1 MNKCEYCDTEF
12 SSESALKKHKV
23 TAKYCLALRDEPVE
37 DIKTH
42 DCDYCEYSTTRKYH
56 LVRHIA
62 VCKNKASSE
71 LAKEYNTDVQLLL
84 LKKDLEMT
92 QKDLKTTQK
101 QLEIAEKR
109 LNIETSKPKITNL
122 TFNMRQQFY
131 QQNLQPITR
140 VLESLSDEIDRRYT
154 SNHFLKGQEGSAQL
168 VSEILNE
175 NNRYYI
181 TDNNSG
187 DVFMYKDDDNIIR
200 TDDKARLII
209 EASKDPLEKTAT
221 RECRNKIEEAQDLY
235 EDDNTTKIN
244 CINKYKSKLQ
254 EIKELPTHNI
264 KFRKK
269 LSENTFISSQ
279 SMKTNKDPED
289 MNKGFALLDRIKPKD
304 ISLYFTD
311 KKIQEELDKLT
322 DEEIDLF
329 SDVKGIVNFLVE
341 KFLLINERLIY
352 KYKQEDDNFIYHEQE
367 EDKMIKKSEK
377 DPLRFNTTFFYG
389 VKKFL
394 LKNKKN
400 ELCRYVKDLDNT
412 IIRVTLIELLTKVE
426 NQQL

>member
-1 MNKCEYCDTEF
+1 MNECEYCKTNF
-12 SSESALKKHKV
+12 CSQSALTNHQR
-23 TAKYCLALRDEPVE
+23 TAKYCLALRHIPIENV
-37 DIKTH
+37 KTH
-42 DCDYCEYSTTRKYH
+42 NCDYCEYSSTRKRD
-56 LVRHIA
+56 LIRHTTS
-62 VCKNKASSE
+62 CKYKTTSEQNNECDIKAE
-71 LAKEYNTDVQLLL
+71 VFL
-84 LKKDLEMT
+84 LKKEFEII
-92 QKDLKTTQK
+92 QKR
-101 QLEIAEKR
+101 LEIEA
-109 LNIETSKPKITNL
+109 SKPKIINNL
-122 TFNMRQQFY
+122 TFNMKQQFY

-175 NNRYYI
+175 NNRCYL

-187 DVFMYKDDDNIIR
+187 DVFMYKDDENIIR

-235 EDDNTTKIN
+235 EDDNTTKVN

-269 LSENTFISSQ
+269 LSENTFISNQ
-279 SMKTNKDPED
+279 SMKTNKTPDD

-304 ISLYFTD
+304 INLYFTD

-322 DEEIDLF
+322 EQEIDLF
-329 SDVKGIVNFLVE
+329 SDIKGIVNFLVE

-352 KYKQEDDNFIYHEQE
+352 KYKQEDDNFIYHEQDR
-367 EDKMIKKSEK
+367 DKLVKKSEK
-377 DPLRFNTTFFYG
+377 NPLRFSTTFFYG
-389 VKKFL
+389 LKKFL
-394 LKNKKN
+394 MKNKKS
-400 ELCRYVKDLDNT
+400 ELCKYVKNLNDAT
-412 IIRVTLIELLTKVE
+412 IRETLVELLTKVE

>member
-1 MNKCEYCDTEF
+1 MSNDCEYCKKTF
-12 SSESALKKHKV
+12 CSQSTLKKHQR
-23 TAKYCLALRDEPVE
+23 TAKYCLALRTDP
-37 DIKTH
+37 ILNTKTY
-42 DCDYCEYSTTRKYH
+42 DCDYCEYSTKLKYNLSKH
-56 LVRHIA
+56 VKT
-62 VCKNKASSE
+62 CKSRIILEK
-71 LAKEYNTDVQLLL
+71 KEECDMKTKNLLL
-84 LKKDLEMT
+84 ERELVLKQQQINK
-92 QKDLKTTQK
+92 
-101 QLEIAEKR
+101 LEIEAH
-109 LNIETSKPKITNL
+109 KPKINM
-122 TFNMRQQFY
+122 TFNMKQQFY

-175 NNRYYI
+175 NNRHYM

-187 DVFMYKDDDNIIR
+187 DVFIYKDDENIIR

-209 EASKDPLEKTAT
+209 EASKDPLEKTAS

-235 EDDNTTKIN
+235 EDDNTTKVN
-244 CINKYKSKLQ
+244 CIKKYKSKLQ

-269 LSENTFISSQ
+269 LSENTFISNQ
-279 SMKTNKDPED
+279 SMKTNKDIND
-289 MNKGFALLDRIKPKD
+289 INKGFALLDRIKPKD
-304 ISLYFTD
+304 INIYFTD

-352 KYKQEDDNFIYHEQE
+352 KYKHEDNSFIYYE
-367 EDKMIKKSEK
+367 EDGDKLVKKSEK

-389 VKKFL
+389 IKQFLMKK
-394 LKNKKN
+394 KMG
-400 ELCRYVKDLDNT
+400 ELYRYVKDLNLVT
-412 IIRVTLIELLTKVE
+412 IRETLVELLTKVQ
-426 NQQL
+426 NQ

>member
-1 MNKCEYCDTEF
+1 M
-12 SSESALKKHKV
+12 KV
-23 TAKYCLALRDEPVE
+23 YA
-37 DIKTH
+37 
-42 DCDYCEYSTTRKYH
+42 CDYCEYSTTRKGD
-56 LVRHIA
+56 LVKHTVI
-62 VCKNKASSE
+62 CKYKNILEQKT
-71 LAKEYNTDVQLLL
+71 EYDIQIENLL
-84 LKKDLEMT
+84 LKKE
-92 QKDLKTTQK
+92 
-101 QLEIAEKR
+101 LEITRKHMDEYKLEA
-109 LNIETSKPKITNL
+109 SKPKITNNNNL
-122 TFNMRQQFY
+122 TFNMKQQFY

-154 SNHFLKGQEGSAQL
+154 SSHFLKGQEGSAQL

-175 NNRYYI
+175 NNRCYL

-187 DVFMYKDDDNIIR
+187 DVFMYKDDENIVR

-235 EDDNTTKIN
+235 DDDNTTKVN

-269 LSENTFISSQ
+269 LSENTFISNQ
-279 SMKTNKDPED
+279 SMKSSKTPDD

-304 ISLYFTD
+304 ITLYFTD

-329 SDVKGIVNFLVE
+329 SDIKGIVNFLVE

-352 KYKQEDDNFIYHEQE
+352 KYKQEDDTFIYHEQE
-367 EDKMIKKSEK
+367 GDKLIKKSEK
-377 DPLRFNTTFFYG
+377 NPLRFNTTFFYG
-389 VKKFL
+389 IKKFL
-394 LKNKKN
+394 LKNKKS
-400 ELCRYVKDLDNT
+400 ELCRYVKNLDDT
-412 IIRVTLIELLTKVE
+412 IIRSTLVELLTKVE
-426 NQQL
+426 N

>member
-1 MNKCEYCDTEF
+1 MTECEYCKTIF
-12 SSESALKKHKV
+12 SNQYTLKNHQQ
-23 TAKYCLALRDEPVE
+23 TAKYCLALRNISIQDMKVYA
-37 DIKTH
+37 
-42 DCDYCEYSTTRKYH
+42 CDYCEYSTTRKGD
-56 LVRHIA
+56 LVKHTVI
-62 VCKNKASSE
+62 CKYKNILEQKT
-71 LAKEYNTDVQLLL
+71 EYDIQIENLL
-84 LKKDLEMT
+84 LKKE
-92 QKDLKTTQK
+92 
-101 QLEIAEKR
+101 LEITRKHMDEYKLEA
-109 LNIETSKPKITNL
+109 SKPKITNNNNL
-122 TFNMRQQFY
+122 TFNMKQQFY

-154 SNHFLKGQEGSAQL
+154 SSHFLKGQEGSAQL

-175 NNRYYI
+175 NNRCYL

-187 DVFMYKDDDNIIR
+187 DVFMYKDDENIVR

-235 EDDNTTKIN
+235 DDDNTTKVN

-269 LSENTFISSQ
+269 LSENTFVSNQ
-279 SMKTNKDPED
+279 SMKINKEPENI
-289 MNKGFALLDRIKPKD
+289 NKGFALLDRIKPKD
-304 ISLYFTD
+304 INVYFTD

-341 KFLLINERLIY
+341 RFLLINERLIY
-352 KYKQEDDNFIYHEQE
+352 KYKQEDDTFIYHEQDG
-367 EDKMIKKSEK
+367 DKMVKKFEK
-377 DPLRFNTTFFYG
+377 DPVRLIVTFLHG
-389 VKKFL
+389 IKKFL
-394 LKNKKN
+394 MKNKKG
-400 ELCRYVKDLDNT
+400 ELYRYIINLNNT
-412 IIRVTLIELLTKVE
+412 TIRATLVELLIAFQ
-426 NQQL
+426 NIQLNI

>member
-1 MNKCEYCDTEF
+1 MSIECVYCKKLF
-12 SSESALKKHKV
+12 SSQPALKKHQV
-23 TAKYCLALRDEPVE
+23 TAKYCLALRTEPVPNV
-37 DIKTH
+37 KKY
-42 DCDYCEYSTTRKYH
+42 DCDYCEYTTNLKYDLSKH
-56 LVRHIA
+56 TKT
-62 VCKNKASSE
+62 CKFKIISE
-71 LAKEYNTDVQLLL
+71 QRDQDDIKTKYLLL
-84 LKKDLEMT
+84 E
-92 QKDLKTTQK
+92 QKLALREQQIDK
-101 QLEIAEKR
+101 LEIEA
-109 LNIETSKPKITNL
+109 NKPKIINNL
-122 TFNMRQQFY
+122 TFNMKQQFY

-175 NNRYYI
+175 TNRYYL

-187 DVFMYKDDDNIIR
+187 DVFMYKDDENIIR

-235 EDDNTTKIN
+235 DDDNTTKIN

-269 LSENTFISSQ
+269 LSENTFISNQ
-279 SMKTNKDPED
+279 SIKANKDPND
-289 MNKGFALLDRIKPKD
+289 INKGFALLDRIKPKD
-304 ISLYFTD
+304 VNLYFTD

-329 SDVKGIVNFLVE
+329 SDIKGIINFLVE

-352 KYKQEDDNFIYHEQE
+352 KYKQEDDNFIYHE
-367 EDKMIKKSEK
+367 EDGDKLVKKSEK

-389 VKKFL
+389 IKQFLMKK
-394 LKNKKN
+394 KMG
-400 ELCRYVKDLDNT
+400 ELYRYVKDLNLVT
-412 IIRVTLIELLTKVE
+412 IRETLVELLTKVQ
-426 NQQL
+426 NQ

>member
-1 MNKCEYCDTEF
+1 MNQCEYCNTTF
-12 SSESALKKHKV
+12 SSASTLNKHKLV
-23 TAKYCLALRDEPVE
+23 AKYCLALRTEPVE
-37 DIKTH
+37 NIKTYN
-42 DCDYCEYSTTRKYH
+42 CNYCPYSTTRKYD
-56 LVRHIA
+56 LVNQHMKS
-62 VCKNKASSE
+62 CKGKRVLDDE
-71 LAKEYNTDVQLLL
+71 KEANIQIQLLL
-84 LKKDLEMT
+84 LRNELEI
-92 QKDLKTTQK
+92 TQK
-101 QLEIAEKR
+101 QRDEYKFEA
-109 LNIETSKPKITNL
+109 SKPKITHNNNNL

-131 QQNLQPITR
+131 QQNLQPITH

-154 SNHFLKGQEGSAQL
+154 SGHFLKGQEGSAQL

-175 NNRYYI
+175 SNRCYV

-187 DVFMYKDDDNIIR
+187 DVFMYKDDENIIR

-221 RECRNKIEEAQDLY
+221 RECRNKIEEAKDLY

-269 LSENTFISSQ
+269 LSENTFISNQ
-279 SMKTNKDPED
+279 SIKANKDPND
-289 MNKGFALLDRIKPKD
+289 INKGFALLDRIKPKD
-304 ISLYFTD
+304 VNLYFTD

-329 SDVKGIVNFLVE
+329 SDIKGIINFLVE

-352 KYKQEDDNFIYHEQE
+352 KYKQEDDNFIYHE
-367 EDKMIKKSEK
+367 EDGDKLVKKSEK
-377 DPLRFNTTFFYG
+377 NPLRFNTTFFYG
-389 VKKFL
+389 MKKFL
-394 LKNKKN
+394 MNKKKS
-400 ELCRYVKDLDNT
+400 ELCRYVKNLDNA
-412 IIRVTLIELLTKVE
+412 IIRDTLIELLTKVE